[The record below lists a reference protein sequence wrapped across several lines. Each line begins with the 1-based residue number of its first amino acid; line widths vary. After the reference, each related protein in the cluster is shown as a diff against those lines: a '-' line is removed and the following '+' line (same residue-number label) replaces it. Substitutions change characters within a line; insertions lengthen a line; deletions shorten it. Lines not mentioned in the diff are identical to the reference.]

1 MIKTIAIGIA
11 ALLALGAGGILTL
24 AAGKPDTFSIKRS
37 IAVKASPEKVFALI
51 NDFDHWGGWSP
62 YEKKDPAMKRTRSGP
77 ARGAGAVYAWEGDST
92 IGVGRMTIAESVA
105 PSRVRINL
113 DFEKPMKANNV
124 VTFTLTPGSDGTTV
138 TWDMQGPTPFLGKI
152 IHVLIDMDKMVGTDF
167 ETGLVSLKALA
178 EQNILARN

>member
-1 MIKTIAIGIA
+1 
-11 ALLALGAGGILTL
+11 
-24 AAGKPDTFSIKRS
+24 
-37 IAVKASPEKVFALI
+37 
-51 NDFDHWGGWSP
+51 
-62 YEKKDPAMKRTRSGP
+62 MKRTRSGP
-77 ARGAGAVYAWEGDST
+77 SRGAGAVYAWEGDSN

-124 VTFTLTPGSDGTTV
+124 VTFTLTPGSEGTTV

-178 EQNILARN
+178 EQNTLARN